1 MLVYGDRFRFEDPRA
16 KLDGIEAAWAEAARL
31 PPGLIRHGALVGA
44 FVEASELA
52 QGLADLEFEAAGED
66 DVTALQGAAM
76 AVVMEAARAVAQS
89 WSLLPLRE
97 KVAGGAGRMRG
108 AGAEVS
114 GRGAV
119 EFASLPTSRIHPSSD
134 ALRAPPSP
142 ARGEGERLRA
152 LLPDAA
158 IRAKQAEG
166 HAFYALYP
174 EAYFEA
180 ARTLPSATPVVGLRS
195 IGAGLAAMAAVGAGG
210 KAPFS
215 LRPVG
220 HPFRREI
227 RASARLRARVAA
239 TPVAAWAIADEG
251 PGLSGSSFGAAAD
264 WLEAEGVPASR
275 IVFLPSHAGD
285 PGPEADPA
293 HLRRWREA
301 RRPTA
306 DFDDLT
312 GRAHGAVPP
321 LAHWFADRT
330 GEPLAP
336 LEDLSAGAWRA
347 RRFADEAS
355 WPPAHP
361 GFERRKHLLRTDR
374 GAWLLKFAGLGREDR
389 SKLDRARALHRA
401 GFGVEPV
408 DLRHGFLAERWRDD
422 ARPLRA
428 DESVPVERL
437 AAYLGFRAGAFPADA
452 PGASL
457 IELARMARVNVEDAL
472 GAKAAA
478 RLAWTDAEL
487 ADLQHAVRPVQV
499 DARLHR
505 WEWLVAPEGRRLKTD
520 ALDHAGGHDLV
531 GAQDLAWDLAG
542 AAVEFDL
549 PEHEAGRL
557 LALCGYD
564 TGQGRALYALLTT
577 GYLAFQLGLWTLAG
591 GADNGRPAALAAGYA
606 RRLERMRAPHV

>member
-1 MLVYGDRFRFEDPRA
+1 MLVYGDRARIEDPRA
-16 KLDGIEAAWAEAARL
+16 KLDGIEAAWAAAARL
-31 PPGLIRHGALVGA
+31 PPGLIRHSALVGA

-66 DVTALQGAAM
+66 DLTPLQGAAM
-76 AVVMEAARAVAQS
+76 AVVMEAAREVARS
-89 WSLLPLRE
+89 WNSKISPHWGEEPPARAAMGGSSGAPDLSLANTFGATGGRRAKLEPPIAASRLLPP
-97 KVAGGAGRMRG
+97 VGGDLG
-108 AGAEVS
+108 A
-114 GRGAV
+114 
-119 EFASLPTSRIHPSSD
+119 L
-134 ALRAPPSP
+134 
-142 ARGEGERLRA
+142 AR
-152 LLPDAA
+152 LLPGTV
-158 IRAKQAEG
+158 IRTKQAEG

-174 EAYFEA
+174 EAYLEA
-180 ARTLPSATPVVGLRS
+180 ARTLPSATRVVGLRS

-227 RASARLRARVAA
+227 RASARLRASVAA
-239 TPVAAWAIADEG
+239 PAAAWAIADEG

-293 HLRRWREA
+293 HLRRWTEA
-301 RRPTA
+301 RRLTA

-321 LAHWFADRT
+321 LAEWFADRT

-347 RRFADEAS
+347 RWFADEAS
-355 WPPAHP
+355 WPPAHA
-361 GFERRKHLLRTDR
+361 GLERRKYLLRTDR
-374 GAWLLKFAGLGREDR
+374 GAYLLKFAGLGREDR
-389 SKLDRARALHRA
+389 AKLDRARALHHA
-401 GFGVEPV
+401 GCGVEPV

-422 ARPLRA
+422 ARPLR
-428 DESVPVERL
+428 EGETVPVESL
-437 AAYLGFRAGAFPADA
+437 AAYLSFRANAFPADA

-457 IELARMARVNVEDAL
+457 IELARMARVNAEEAL
-472 GAKAAA
+472 GSRAVA

-487 ADLQHAVRPVQV
+487 AELQHAARPILI
-499 DARLHR
+499 DGRLHR
-505 WEWLVAPEGRRLKTD
+505 WEWLLAPEGRLLKTD

-549 PEHEAGRL
+549 SEDDVGRL

-564 TGQGRALYALLTT
+564 TGEGRALYAMLTPC
-577 GYLAFQLGLWTLAG
+577 YLAFQLGLWTLA
-591 GADNGRPAALAAGYA
+591 ADADDGRPAALAGRYA
-606 RRLERMRAPHV
+606 ATLERRIAP